1 MKTKTQKS
9 KMWLLMFVGMPL
21 INFAQEAQVNEPSC
35 FSNTLFNTLLAIIV
49 ILVIVIVGMA
59 NAVKN
64 VSQSEYFQDKIKKA
78 KAGNSGSAKI
88 GAVALFMFS
97 ALMANAQEAPVAV
110 EANDWLIGGLDM
122 FTFYFMLG
130 IILLEL
136 FFIFGLYYALKGMLV
151 AAEAEKSAEAALK
164 KVKPVEKTIFD
175 KLNAAVEVERE
186 QEIMLDHDYDGIK
199 ELDNDLPPWWKYGF
213 YLTIVV
219 AVFYLIHYHISGT
232 GDLQEAEY
240 NMEVAKAKAEVEAYM
255 KTAASNVDETNV
267 KMLDAASDI
276 ESGKQVYQ
284 ANCAACHGKLGE
296 GGVGPNFADEYWM
309 HGGSIQDIF
318 ITIKYGYPDKGM
330 KAWSEDL
337 SPMQI
342 AQVSSFIRTLKGTN
356 PPNGKAPQGD
366 LYKEDGTPAAG
377 DSTTVVTDSLT
388 VVVLVDSLAKAS
400 AVVKK

>member
-199 ELDNDLPPWWKYGF
+199 ELDND
-213 YLTIVV
+213 
-219 AVFYLIHYHISGT
+219 
-232 GDLQEAEY
+232 
-240 NMEVAKAKAEVEAYM
+240 
-255 KTAASNVDETNV
+255 
-267 KMLDAASDI
+267 
-276 ESGKQVYQ
+276 
-284 ANCAACHGKLGE
+284 
-296 GGVGPNFADEYWM
+296 
-309 HGGSIQDIF
+309 
-318 ITIKYGYPDKGM
+318 
-330 KAWSEDL
+330 
-337 SPMQI
+337 
-342 AQVSSFIRTLKGTN
+342 
-356 PPNGKAPQGD
+356 
-366 LYKEDGTPAAG
+366 
-377 DSTTVVTDSLT
+377 
-388 VVVLVDSLAKAS
+388 
-400 AVVKK
+400 

>member
-1 MKTKTQKS
+1 MKTKTLNT
-9 KMWLLMFVGMPL
+9 KMWLLMFIGMPL
-21 INFAQEAQVNEPSC
+21 LNFAQEAQSNESSY
-35 FSNTLFNTLLAIIV
+35 FSNALFNTLLAIIV
-49 ILVIVIVGMA
+49 ILIIVIIGMA

-64 VSQSEYFQDKIKKA
+64 VSQSEYFQDRIKKS
-78 KAGNSGSAKI
+78 KADNSGSVKT

-97 ALMANAQEAPVAV
+97 AMMANAQEAAPAKG
-110 EANDWLIGGLDM
+110 DWQIGGLDM
-122 FTFYFMLG
+122 FTFYFMLA
-130 IILLEL
+130 IILVEL
-136 FFIFGLYYALKGMLV
+136 FFIFGLYSSLKAMLD

-164 KVKPVEKTIFD
+164 KAKPVEKTIFD
-175 KLNAAVEVERE
+175 KLNAAVDIERE
-186 QEIMLDHDYDGIK
+186 EEIMLDHEYDGIR

-219 AVFYLIHYHISGT
+219 AVFYLIHYHVSGT
-232 GDLQEAEY
+232 GDLQEVEY
-240 NMEVAKAKAEVEAYM
+240 NKEIAKAKAEVEAYM

-267 KMLDAASDI
+267 KMLDGASDI
-276 ESGKQVYQ
+276 EAGKQAYQ

-318 ITIKYGYPDKGM
+318 KTIKYGYPDKGM

-366 LYKEDGTPAAG
+366 LYKEDGTAAAS
-377 DSTTVVTDSLT
+377 DSTTAVTDSLK
-388 VVVLVDSLAKAS
+388 VVGPADSLAK
-400 AVVKK
+400 